1 MVRHPTMRA
10 SDVDRE
16 AAVTLLRDHHAV
28 GRLTLAEFNE
38 RMGAAFGAVTLG
50 DLARLIADLPP
61 PEHLEA
67 DVEVIRAR
75 MAYEAARTRAAPA
88 RPVVP
93 ESSALGMPAPTAPTW
108 LAAVPPPPPVAAR
121 RYRDVDPVPQE
132 PRERDGWATGAR
144 VLRAAWTTL
153 NAITALNVVIWLLV
167 AVAGTGV
174 VYFWPVWVYGPAAA
188 VLGSIQ
194 MCLRRHG
201 QPSSG

>member
-16 AAVTLLRDHHAV
+16 AAVTLLREHHLV

-38 RMGAAFGAVTLG
+38 RMGAAFAAVTLG

-75 MAYEAARTRAAPA
+75 MAYEEARTRAALARPAVSGTEPATSVLPAMPLTPPRPLPPVPAEVRWSAAPA
-88 RPVVP
+88 RRP
-93 ESSALGMPAPTAPTW
+93 G
-108 LAAVPPPPPVAAR
+108 
-121 RYRDVDPVPQE
+121 
-132 PRERDGWATGAR
+132 DGWATAAR
-144 VLRAAWTTL
+144 GLRAAWTVL
-153 NAITALNVVIWLLV
+153 NAVTALNVVIWLLV

-194 MCLRRHG
+194 MIVWRHG
-201 QPSSG
+201 RAAP

>member
-50 DLARLIADLPP
+50 ELARLISDLPP

-75 MAYEAARTRAAPA
+75 MAYEAARTRAVLA
-88 RPVVP
+88 RPVAP
-93 ESSALGMPAPTAPTW
+93 EAPVLPAPPASTTWPTPRP
-108 LAAVPPPPPVAAR
+108 APPPAVAR
-121 RYRDVDPVPQE
+121 DRVYRDVGPV
-132 PRERDGWATGAR
+132 PRERDGWAAGAR
-144 VLRAAWTTL
+144 ALRAAWTTL

-194 MCLRRHG
+194 MCFWRHG
-201 QPSSG
+201 RPAP

>member
-16 AAVTLLRDHHAV
+16 AAVTLLRDHHLV

-50 DLARLIADLPP
+50 ELARLISDLPP

-75 MAYEAARTRAAPA
+75 MAYEEARTRAALA
-88 RPVVP
+88 RAGGRAGPLAEVEP
-93 ESSALGMPAPTAPTW
+93 EP
-108 LAAVPPPPPVAAR
+108 AVPAW
-121 RYRDVDPVPQE
+121 PVPSAAPGPTPAEVYWEAE
-132 PRERDGWATGAR
+132 PVRRRGDGWAATAR
-144 VLRAAWTTL
+144 GLRAAWTVL
-153 NAITALNVVIWLLV
+153 NAVTALNVVIWLLV

-174 VYFWPVWVYGPAAA
+174 VYFWPVWVFGPAAA
-188 VLGSIQ
+188 VLGSIH
-194 MCLRRHG
+194 MVVWRHG
-201 QPSSG
+201 RSSP

>member
-1 MVRHPTMRA
+1 MVRTPTMRA

-38 RMGAAFGAVTLG
+38 RMGAAYEAVTLG
-50 DLARLIADLPP
+50 ELARLIADLPP

-75 MAYEAARTRAAPA
+75 MAYEVARTRATLA
-88 RPVVP
+88 RPVAP
-93 ESSALGMPAPTAPTW
+93 ESPPVASWPAPRPA
-108 LAAVPPPPPVAAR
+108 PPPVRPQVR
-121 RYRDVDPVPQE
+121 REVVPAHG
-132 PRERDGWATGAR
+132 ERDGWAAGAR
-144 VLRAAWTTL
+144 ALRAAWTTL
-153 NAITALNVVIWLLV
+153 NAVTALNVVIWLLV

-194 MCLRRHG
+194 MVYWRHG
-201 QPSSG
+201 RSSP

>member
-1 MVRHPTMRA
+1 MRA

-50 DLARLIADLPP
+50 ELARLISDLPP

-75 MAYEAARTRAAPA
+75 MAYEVARTRAALG
-88 RPVVP
+88 RPVAP
-93 ESSALGMPAPTAPTW
+93 ESPVLAAPAMWPAPRPA
-108 LAAVPPPPPVAAR
+108 PPPVRDRVR
-121 RYRDVDPVPQE
+121 RDAGPAPRE
-132 PRERDGWATGAR
+132 PRDRDGWVAGAR
-144 VLRAAWTTL
+144 ALRAAWTAL

-167 AVAGTGV
+167 AVAGPGV

-201 QPSSG
+201 RPSP

>member
-16 AAVTLLRDHHAV
+16 AAVTLLRDHHVV

-38 RMGAAFGAVTLG
+38 RMGAAYEAVTLG
-50 DLARLIADLPP
+50 ELARLIADLPP

-67 DVEVIRAR
+67 DVEEIRVR
-75 MAYEAARTRAAPA
+75 MAVEEARTRAARSRA
-88 RPVVP
+88 
-93 ESSALGMPAPTAPTW
+93 PAPYPASTSWPVPRPAPPPSSRDVQWT
-108 LAAVPPPPPVAAR
+108 AVPPAR
-121 RYRDVDPVPQE
+121 APGGRSGG
-132 PRERDGWATGAR
+132 ERA
-144 VLRAAWTTL
+144 LRAAWTTL
-153 NAITALNVVIWLLV
+153 NAVTAFNVAIWLLV

-194 MCLRRHG
+194 MFVWRHG
-201 QPSSG
+201 RSSP

>member
-1 MVRHPTMRA
+1 MRA

-50 DLARLIADLPP
+50 ELARLISDLPP

-75 MAYEAARTRAAPA
+75 MAYEAARTRAALV
-88 RPVVP
+88 RPVAPEASVFPVLP
-93 ESSALGMPAPTAPTW
+93 ESTTWPTPRPA
-108 LAAVPPPPPVAAR
+108 PPPVR
-121 RYRDVDPVPQE
+121 DRVRRDVGLAPREPQ
-132 PRERDGWATGAR
+132 ERDGWAAGAR
-144 VLRAAWTTL
+144 ALRAAWTTL

-167 AVAGTGV
+167 AVAGSGV

-194 MCLRRHG
+194 MCFWRHG
-201 QPSSG
+201 RPAP

>member
-1 MVRHPTMRA
+1 MRA

-38 RMGAAFGAVTLG
+38 RMGAAYEAVTLG
-50 DLARLIADLPP
+50 ELARLIADLPP

-75 MAYEAARTRAAPA
+75 MAYEVARTRATLA
-88 RPVVP
+88 RPVAP
-93 ESSALGMPAPTAPTW
+93 ESPPAASWPTPRPAPAPVRPQVRREV
-108 LAAVPPPPPVAAR
+108 VPTHG
-121 RYRDVDPVPQE
+121 
-132 PRERDGWATGAR
+132 ERDGWAAGAR
-144 VLRAAWTTL
+144 ALRAAWTTL

-194 MCLRRHG
+194 MVYWRHG
-201 QPSSG
+201 RSSP

>member
-1 MVRHPTMRA
+1 MVRLPTMRA

-50 DLARLIADLPP
+50 ELARLISDLPP

-75 MAYEAARTRAAPA
+75 MAYEAARTRAALA
-88 RPVVP
+88 RPVAP
-93 ESSALGMPAPTAPTW
+93 EAPV
-108 LAAVPPPPPVAAR
+108 LPPPPASTTWPTPRPAPPPAVAR
-121 RYRDVDPVPQE
+121 ERVYRDVGPVPQ
-132 PRERDGWATGAR
+132 ERDGWAAGAR
-144 VLRAAWTTL
+144 ALRAAWTTL

-194 MCLRRHG
+194 MCFWRHG
-201 QPSSG
+201 RPAP

>member
-1 MVRHPTMRA
+1 MRA

-16 AAVTLLRDHHAV
+16 AAVTLLREHHLV

-38 RMGAAFGAVTLG
+38 RMGAAIAAVTLG
-50 DLARLIADLPP
+50 DLARLISDLPP

-75 MAYEAARTRAAPA
+75 MAYEEARTRAALA
-88 RPVVP
+88 RPSVSGTEPAMSMPPAMPLP
-93 ESSALGMPAPTAPTW
+93 EA
-108 LAAVPPPPPVAAR
+108 PPVPADVRWSAAPQR
-121 RYRDVDPVPQE
+121 RS
-132 PRERDGWATGAR
+132 RDGWAATAR
-144 VLRAAWTTL
+144 GLRAAWTVL
-153 NAITALNVVIWLLV
+153 NAVTALNVVIWLLV

-194 MCLRRHG
+194 MILWRHG
-201 QPSSG
+201 RAAP